1 MGGWSLLL
9 SKKYLFGV
17 IFLAVAAGL
26 VYSHHE
32 IAQAKEFNLKALYF

>member
-26 VYSHHE
+26 IYTHHE
-32 IAQAKEFNLKALYF
+32 IVQAKKFNLKALCF